1 MARRLTREE
10 GLFSGGSS
18 GLIAHVAIRVARQL
32 DDPDAFV
39 VTVLCDTG
47 ERYLSKLFNDAWME
61 ENQMLDRAP
70 VTVEQLLAER
80 DGGAPELVSVAPAAA
95 VRQALNLMSSWGVS
109 QIPVMD
115 NGTSVGGLIE
125 GQLMARALA
134 QPAMLDRPVREVMEA
149 PFPEVDAAFPVDRL
163 APALTRESPAALVTR
178 DGKVIGIVSRY
189 DLLRRLIGA

>member
-1 MARRLTREE
+1 
-10 GLFSGGSS
+10 
-18 GLIAHVAIRVARQL
+18 
-32 DDPDAFV
+32 
-39 VTVLCDTG
+39 
-47 ERYLSKLFNDAWME
+47 
-61 ENQMLDRAP
+61 MLDRAP
-70 VTVEQLLAER
+70 VTVAQLLAER

-109 QIPVMD
+109 QIPVID

-189 DLLRRLIGA
+189 DLLKRLIGA